1 MFYPFSLSDSASVP
15 SVSGIY
21 IIFNSESCSYYIGSS
36 GNIHV
41 RMRQHIRALERQS
54 HHSRYLQRSYNRH
67 GSDVFIF
74 GILEVVDDTADLLVR
89 EQHWLDTSSAT
100 YNVSPTAG
108 SNRGTTLSAETR
120 AKLSEIT
127 KAQWRAG
134 IHSNSRV
141 VSKETRAKLSEA
153 TASNWQSKSHRERM
167 REAARNRFLQ
177 APNASENIRRAKIS
191 AFHKEH
197 WKTRDRTVSEE
208 QRAKISKTLTG
219 KPQPWNSRARS
230 EEEKEKQ
237 RNRVFSDE
245 TRRKMS
251 EAKLG
256 RTLPPEHA
264 EKIKE
269 SNRQRRA
276 AKEAARLA
284 KEQALL
290 ARWENIDPLEPIDPA
305 GYAPLTLWSDTD
317 FNA

>member
-108 SNRGTTLSAETR
+108 SNRGTTLSA
-120 AKLSEIT
+120 
-127 KAQWRAG
+127 
-134 IHSNSRV
+134 
-141 VSKETRAKLSEA
+141 ETRAKLSEA